1 MSNDW
6 NSWFEEIQDARSGL
20 AGQAERVHLKLVQDF
35 GKVVL
40 KSVDH
45 YQESS
50 MASRAI
56 QCNYVLSR
64 NQELESEQYQ
74 ASSNDR

>member
-1 MSNDW
+1 MI
-6 NSWFEEIQDARSGL
+6 EIHDLKRFKML
-20 AGQAERVHLKLVQDF
+20 DQAERVHLKLVQDF

-40 KSVDH
+40 ESVDR

-50 MASRAI
+50 MASKAI

-74 ASSNDR
+74 ASSYGR